1 MEKSTNHNQQGFNA
15 SFQTDYFDEP
25 TDLSDKDSNTD
36 VLPLDMLHI
45 TQHFKKPNAKSVGHL

>member
-15 SFQTDYFDEP
+15 SFQNDYFDEP

-45 TQHFKKPNAKSVGHL
+45 TQHFKKPKSVGHL